1 MKQQGT
7 ATGLTPANRI
17 YLYRL
22 LRDALGP
29 GKQTFSTAVEEA
41 LAADGLGARELGYAT
56 LRELLEDLDDFI
68 KLTVFK
74 GGRLY
79 ATVIANPTW
88 DEALDA
94 PAEERKGAAKSW
106 KRRSKAKACRPQR
119 PRPIPQEPE
128 PTAEQPSE
136 PSEPPARPKPETAA
150 SEVDPDGPGI
160 RSGAPEPERDA
171 APEDRAKSP
180 APVGNDA
187 PVETPLE
194 SSENETAPAEE
205 APSDGAGASEPA
217 PAVEPGIAP
226 DEPQAQP
233 AFSLTVTFD
242 PEHADA
248 GVTTLESTPVAPQP
262 PAADAD
268 PEPTVAARNDADATD
283 ARRTADG
290 QQTPAPD
297 RSASATSNAA
307 SDPAPEPAPAPAAV
321 DLSGYPVDFTQEV
334 FCPGDTLSELARLLP
349 FGADALGIAGEYFHI
364 ACLNGSAEL
373 ARNRASFPMGYLADG
388 ERRQVLV
395 TIRKRPAAGKPATG
409 LCWSIERIEPIAPD
423 A

>member
-68 KLTVFK
+68 KLTAFK

-79 ATVIANPTW
+79 ATVIANPAW
-88 DEALDA
+88 DEALAA

-106 KRRSKAKACRPQR
+106 KRRSKAKSCKPQR
-119 PRPIPQEPE
+119 PRPIPPEPE
-128 PTAEQPSE
+128 PTAEQSSE
-136 PSEPPARPKPETAA
+136 PSEPPADSKPETTA
-150 SEVDPDGPGI
+150 SETEPADPGI
-160 RSGAPEPERDA
+160 RSGEPGPDRDA
-171 APEDRAKSP
+171 VPEDRAESP
-180 APVGNDA
+180 APIGDDT

-194 SSENETAPAEE
+194 SSEDGTATAEE

-217 PAVEPGIAP
+217 PADEPGIAP
-226 DEPQAQP
+226 GEPQAQP

-248 GVTTLESTPVAPQP
+248 GVTTLESTPGATQT
-262 PAADAD
+262 PAADAE
-268 PEPTVAARNDADATD
+268 PEPTPAAEDGAGATD
-283 ARRTADG
+283 TGRSMDG
-290 QQTPAPD
+290 QQAPAPD
-297 RSASATSNAA
+297 RAPGATSGATP
-307 SDPAPEPAPAPAAV
+307 DPAPSPALAAI

-334 FCPGDTLSELARLLP
+334 FCPGDILSGLAQLLP

-373 ARNRASFPMGYLADG
+373 ARNRASFPMSYLADG

-395 TIRKRPAAGKPATG
+395 TIRKRPAAGKPTTG